1 MNNLENLINNFVQAL
16 GLDVNEVQDDL
27 SYDTNEKWDSM
38 RHMELVTQIEQT
50 FNIMMDTDD
59 IIDMNSF
66 AMTKEILKKK
76 YDVDINA

>member
-1 MNNLENLINNFVQAL
+1 MT
-16 GLDVNEVQDDL
+16 DDL

-50 FNIMMDTDD
+50 FDIMMDTDD
-59 IIDMNSF
+59 IIDMSSF
-66 AMTKEILKKK
+66 AMAKKILKEK